1 MVFSNIK
8 MFDYFTIFILSL
20 IGHRNLFLIPLIC
33 HILDKKDKDKFFA
46 VGYFVN
52 AIKVKD

>member
-1 MVFSNIK
+1 